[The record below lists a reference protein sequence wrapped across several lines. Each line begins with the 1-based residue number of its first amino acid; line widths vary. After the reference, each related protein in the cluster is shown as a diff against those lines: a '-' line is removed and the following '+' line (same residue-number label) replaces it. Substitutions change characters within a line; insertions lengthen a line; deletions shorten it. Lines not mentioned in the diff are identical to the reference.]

1 MNRFS
6 EVPARRAVGSVIVVV
21 ALAAL
26 AGGCASK
33 PPAPPPPPPPV
44 VMSLA
49 VHLASDGNPDGEGR
63 ASPVVVRIYQLRSE
77 DAFKGL
83 DLEAL
88 YYRDKDALA
97 ADLVARDEWTLRPGE
112 AHDSKW
118 QLAPEVRAIAVVGA
132 LRSYRAV
139 PWRVSIPVLPATNLA
154 TAQRS
159 VQVEIGR
166 DGVHLGDGRPD
177 KSR

>member
-1 MNRFS
+1 MKK
-6 EVPARRAVGSVIVVV
+6 VPTASSRLPIAAAVAV
-21 ALAAL
+21 LAAL

-49 VHLASDGNPDGEGR
+49 VHLSADGNPDGEGR

-88 YYRDKDALA
+88 YDRDKQVLA
-97 ADLVARDEWTLRPGE
+97 ADLVGRDEWTLRPGE
-112 AHDSKW
+112 THDNKW
-118 QLAPEVRAIAVVGA
+118 QVAPDVRAIAIMGA
-132 LRSYRAV
+132 LRSYRDV
-139 PWRVSIPVLPATNLA
+139 PWRVSVPVPLA
-154 TAQRS
+154 TTPASAQRS
-159 VQVEIGR
+159 IQVEIAR

-177 KSR
+177 KK